1 MARHRRGRQH
11 HSTSEHE
18 DVRRLYDRVAP
29 DYDRRWQRYTRDTL
43 RETLARIGPEAPRAV
58 LDIACGTGTLLAEI
72 GKRTEMDARVAGV
85 DLSRGMLAEAR
96 RKLNARAIVAAAD
109 AARLPFRDAAFD
121 VAVSVSALHHWG
133 DPRAVLREARR
144 VLQPGGRLVLTDWCG
159 DRWLERVRAALHRRH
174 DHAGLRVYRSSELAA
189 LLTDAGFRDVD
200 VERWRSGWRWS
211 LMTATATS
219 AAIP

>member
-1 MARHRRGRQH
+1 MA
-11 HSTSEHE
+11 
-18 DVRRLYDRVAP
+18 A
-29 DYDRRWQRYTRDTL
+29 DYDRRWPRYVRDTT
-43 RETLARIGPEAPRAV
+43 RETLARIGGVQGAV

-72 GKRTEMDARVAGV
+72 ARLGAGTKARLAGV
-85 DLSRGMLAEAR
+85 DLSLGMLAQAR
-96 RKLNARAIVAAAD
+96 PKLDPRSLVVAGDAR
-109 AARLPFRDAAFD
+109 RLPFRTAAFA

-133 DPRAVLREARR
+133 DPGAVLQEARR

-159 DRWLERVRAALHRRH
+159 DRWVERLRAAFHRRH

-189 LLTDAGFRDVD
+189 LLTDAGFHDVR

-211 LMTATATS
+211 LMTATGTR